1 MNGNR
6 SSCPDE
12 EKRALEKFVEVVRS
26 TSQEEFARKYINED
40 SDKMTETKSEI
51 STADRKE
58 VKEQIKGGDYLPYTT
73 RELLARLIKCEA
85 GGEGDDGMAA
95 LFIFFLYYHC
105 FCN

>member
-12 EKRALEKFVEVVRS
+12 EKRALEKLVEVVRS
-26 TSQEEFARKYINED
+26 TSKEEFARKYINED

-58 VKEQIKGGDYLPYTT
+58 VKEQIKGGVNN
-73 RELLARLIKCEA
+73 E
-85 GGEGDDGMAA
+85 
-95 LFIFFLYYHC
+95 
-105 FCN
+105 

>member
-1 MNGNR
+1 MNGNW

-58 VKEQIKGGDYLPYTT
+58 VKEQIKGGVNN
-73 RELLARLIKCEA
+73 E
-85 GGEGDDGMAA
+85 
-95 LFIFFLYYHC
+95 
-105 FCN
+105 

>member
-12 EKRALEKFVEVVRS
+12 EKRALEKKFVEVVRS

-58 VKEQIKGGDYLPYTT
+58 VKEQIKGGVNN
-73 RELLARLIKCEA
+73 E
-85 GGEGDDGMAA
+85 
-95 LFIFFLYYHC
+95 
-105 FCN
+105 

>member
-12 EKRALEKFVEVVRS
+12 EKRALEKFVEVVR
-26 TSQEEFARKYINED
+26 RYINED

-58 VKEQIKGGDYLPYTT
+58 VKEQIKGGVNN
-73 RELLARLIKCEA
+73 E
-85 GGEGDDGMAA
+85 
-95 LFIFFLYYHC
+95 
-105 FCN
+105 

>member
-40 SDKMTETKSEI
+40 SDKMTETK
-51 STADRKE
+51 
-58 VKEQIKGGDYLPYTT
+58 
-73 RELLARLIKCEA
+73 ARSPPLIEKK
-85 GGEGDDGMAA
+85 
-95 LFIFFLYYHC
+95 
-105 FCN
+105 

>member
-12 EKRALEKFVEVVRS
+12 EKRALEKFVEFVRS

-58 VKEQIKGGDYLPYTT
+58 VKEQIKGGVNN
-73 RELLARLIKCEA
+73 E
-85 GGEGDDGMAA
+85 
-95 LFIFFLYYHC
+95 
-105 FCN
+105 